1 MWVPKKEY
9 MDLLKAKA
17 ANHDLQCDLTFWKA
31 KYEALEQDKATVV
44 GDKNGESVLVISMS
58 ALEKANQDTR
68 EQLFKMD
75 QIKQELEKYRQLYAD
90 EVQKRLDL
98 ISKIGMI
105 EIGGTR
111 NEVQ

>member
-9 MDLLKAKA
+9 RDLIKAKA
-17 ANHDLQCDLTFWKA
+17 ANHDLQCDASLWKA
-31 KYEALEQDKATVV
+31 KYEALKQDKATII

-75 QIKQELEKYRQLYAD
+75 QIKQELEKYRQMYAD

-105 EIGGTR
+105 EIGGSKD
-111 NEVQ
+111 EVQ